1 MSDIQKRLAALPPEK
16 RELLLRKLGKAAP
29 QAAITSRPRNGSSF
43 PLSFTQQRLWF
54 LDQLEPG
61 SALYNIPTAL
71 RVEGAL
77 NALVLERSLEE
88 VVRRHE
94 SLRTLFRSEEGQ
106 AAQVVLP
113 APRLPLNV
121 VDLRELPATEREEEA
136 QRLVNAE
143 AIRPFDLARGPLLR
157 TLLLQLGDQDH
168 VLLLTVHHIVS
179 DGWSMDV
186 LIRELVMLYMT
197 FSAGKPSPLPELPI
211 QYVDYASWQRERLQG
226 EALEKQLAYWRQ
238 QLGGAPRLLE
248 LPTDRPRPA
257 VQSTRGANQPVQLTR
272 ASSEALMALCT
283 REGVTPFMALLAAFQ
298 VLLHRYSGQDDI
310 CVGTPIAGRDRSEL
324 EELIGFFANTLVLR
338 AR

>member
-29 QAAITSRPRNGSSF
+29 QAAITPRPRNGSSF

-61 SALYNIPTAL
+61 SAIYNIPTAL

-77 NALVLERSLEE
+77 NEQVLERSLEE

-94 SLRTLFRSEEGQ
+94 SLRTLFRNEEGQ

-143 AIRPFDLARGPLLR
+143 TIRPFDLARGPLLR

-248 LPTDRPRPA
+248 LPT
-257 VQSTRGANQPVQLTR
+257 
-272 ASSEALMALCT
+272 
-283 REGVTPFMALLAAFQ
+283 
-298 VLLHRYSGQDDI
+298 
-310 CVGTPIAGRDRSEL
+310 
-324 EELIGFFANTLVLR
+324 IGR
-338 AR
+338 ARRSRAPGVPTSPYSSPGPPRRPSWRCARARA